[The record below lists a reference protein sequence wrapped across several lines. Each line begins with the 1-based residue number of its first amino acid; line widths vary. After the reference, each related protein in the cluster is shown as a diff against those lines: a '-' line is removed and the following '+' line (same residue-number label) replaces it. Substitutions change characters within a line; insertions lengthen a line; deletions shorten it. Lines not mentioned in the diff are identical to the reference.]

1 VVCGG
6 NNILVSTVLLKKKP
20 RERMPGFELIGGGVP
35 GFAHAFGAVEF
46 NIVILFPLPKVRLI
60 SDETCPTGHNL
71 AIAG

>member
-1 VVCGG
+1 
-6 NNILVSTVLLKKKP
+6 
-20 RERMPGFELIGGGVP
+20 MPGFELIGGGVP

-60 SDETCPTGHNL
+60 SDETCPTGHYL